1 MLCLPLLP
9 QATFDPFLK
18 NFYVLSTDPT
28 HIKMLKL
35 EVLTNIANETNVHT
49 VMREFRVS
57 VEVVGGRWGEEGGGW
72 GRESGRGERKGGR
85 LGRGRREEREG
96 GERR

>member
-1 MLCLPLLP
+1 MVVSVMVRDMLCLPLLP

-57 VEVVGGRWGEEGGGW
+57 VGVVGGRWREGGGGW
-72 GRESGRGERKGGR
+72 GGESGGWG
-85 LGRGRREEREG
+85 
-96 GERR
+96 

>member
-1 MLCLPLLP
+1 MWVATIIPPP

-18 NFYVLSTDPT
+18 SFYVLSTDPT

-49 VMREFRVS
+49 VLREFRVS
-57 VEVVGGRWGEEGGGW
+57 AVGGRGE
-72 GRESGRGERKGGR
+72 
-85 LGRGRREEREG
+85 
-96 GERR
+96 